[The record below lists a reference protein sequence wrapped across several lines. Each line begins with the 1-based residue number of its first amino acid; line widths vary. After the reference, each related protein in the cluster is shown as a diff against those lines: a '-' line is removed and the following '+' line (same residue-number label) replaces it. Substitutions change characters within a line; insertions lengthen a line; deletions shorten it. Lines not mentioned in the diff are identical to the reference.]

1 MRDINEKEG
10 AMSNLSS
17 LSIEKQ
23 SLEAHVDLCAERY
36 KGLQEDIQGMSDRID
51 KLETDMTKRLDKV
64 DDGIE
69 EIKKTLASKETSAL
83 KTLVTLAVSAITALM
98 GLSGGLLWYIITH
111 R

>member
-1 MRDINEKEG
+1 M
-10 AMSNLSS
+10 SS

-36 KGLQEDIQGMSDRID
+36 KGLAEDIQGMSDRID
-51 KLETDMTKRLDKV
+51 KLETDMTKRLDKL

-69 EIKKTLASKETSAL
+69 AIKEKLTNKETSAL
-83 KTLVTLAVSAITALM
+83 RTLVTISISTITALL
-98 GLSGGLLWYIITH
+98 GISGGLLWYIILN

>member
-1 MRDINEKEG
+1 M
-10 AMSNLSS
+10 SS

-36 KGLQEDIQGMSDRID
+36 KGLQEDIKSMSDRMD
-51 KLETDMTKRLDKV
+51 KLEDGMTKRLEKV

-69 EIKKTLASKETSAL
+69 EIKQTLTNKETSAL
-83 KTLVTLAVSAITALM
+83 RTLVTVAASAITALL
-98 GLSGGLLWYIITH
+98 GLSGGLLWYIITN